1 MEFITVIHFLL
12 QLGMVVGPVTG
23 YFDQIAQVRRTG
35 SSIGFSLDTCG
46 VLLVSNIIRV
56 FFWFG
61 EKFDT
66 VLLLQSILMILVQL
80 ILLYVCVEYRY
91 PISPSPNRRWFWNWY
106 RYRSYLVFLSILTG
120 ILGVFSLTLG
130 RYHWAIAT
138 LGYLALGIESTVPMP
153 QAWEN
158 FRRQSVEGFS
168 PLILL
173 MWFFGDT
180 FKTFYFL
187 YTASPLQFILCG
199 IVQLSVDS
207 LVVFQFILYDHK
219 LREKLGL
226 NAREPFRPQSY
237 NALDDIL

>member
-1 MEFITVIHFLL
+1 MEFSTLIHFLL
-12 QLGMVVGPVTG
+12 QVGMVVGPVTG
-23 YFDQIAQVRRTG
+23 YLDQIAQVRRTG

-46 VLLVSNIIRV
+46 VLLVSK
-56 FFWFG
+56 FG
-61 EKFDT
+61 QKFDM
-66 VLLLQSILMILVQL
+66 VLLLQSILMIIVQL

-106 RYRSYLVFLSILTG
+106 RYRSYIIFLSILTG
-120 ILGVFSLTLG
+120 TLG
-130 RYHWAIAT
+130 IFYVTLGGYHWAITT
-138 LGYLALGIESTVPMP
+138 LGYMALGIESTVPMP

-207 LVVFQFILYDHK
+207 LVVFQFILYDHR

-226 NAREPFRPQSY
+226 DGREPYRPQSY
-237 NALDDIL
+237 NALDEIL